1 MIPRHERAMS
11 LEIRS
16 LRSESDY
23 EACMAAQMVIWGDDI
38 REVVPP
44 RIQKISQE
52 VGGVAAGGFDAEGR
66 LLGFVWGL
74 TGVRHGRLGHWS
86 HMLGILPEARNSGLG
101 RALKLFQRD
110 SLLEIGVPW
119 AYWTFDPL
127 ESRNAHLNFNRLGVE
142 VEKYVRDYYGAG
154 ATSHLHQGLG
164 TDRFVVAWPLACE
177 RTDKALANALPE
189 NTDRYEEAPIA
200 NTRLESDGRVCPFE
214 GEPPEA
220 PMVRIEIPVRIQE
233 VKAAESTAGQS
244 WRLSTRRAFESLMA
258 RGQRIHAFYHSAA
271 SGRSFYVAW

>member
-1 MIPRHERAMS
+1 MS
-11 LEIRS
+11 FEIRNLS
-16 LRSESDY
+16 TEQEY
-23 EACMAAQMVIWGDDI
+23 EACMAAQIVIWGDDI

-52 VGGVAAGGFDAEGR
+52 VGGVAAGGFDADGR

-86 HMLGILPEARNSGLG
+86 HMLGILPETRDSGIG
-101 RALKLFQRD
+101 RALKLFQRQQ
-110 SLLEIGVPW
+110 LLAIGVEW

-154 ATSHLHQGLG
+154 VTSHLHQGLG
-164 TDRFVVAWPLACE
+164 TDRFVVAWPLVGE
-177 RTDKALANALPE
+177 RTEKAMANTLPE
-189 NTDRYEEAPIA
+189 GTERYDRAPVA
-200 NTRLESDGRVCPFE
+200 NTREQNGRIVPVE
-214 GEPPEA
+214 AEPPEA
-220 PMVRIEIPVRIQE
+220 ELVRVEIPVRIQDS
-233 VKAAESTAGQS
+233 KAADSGAGQA
-244 WRLSTRRAFESLMA
+244 WRLSTRRAFEALLA
-258 RGQRIHAFYHSAA
+258 RGQRVHAFYHSAA